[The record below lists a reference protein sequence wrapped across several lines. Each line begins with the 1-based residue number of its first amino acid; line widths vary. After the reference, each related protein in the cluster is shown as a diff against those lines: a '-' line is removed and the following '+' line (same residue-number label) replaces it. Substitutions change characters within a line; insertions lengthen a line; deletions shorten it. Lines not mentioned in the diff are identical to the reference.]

1 MRKWQIILVLVL
13 VMAIP
18 SLAISAEIC
27 PICNMDASKSQTKY
41 VLTTEDG
48 KKIPFCS
55 LRCAFIHTF
64 VKNNASF
71 LTTQIGSDKL
81 NDAKG
86 NCLGTLRTVDFESKK
101 MFNALKGYYVVGSDV
116 IPKMSMEPYS
126 LGFSTLMRANR
137 FWEKH
142 DKPGVRV
149 VNFES
154 ATHDVV
160 DLLRADGT
168 IPPTWVY
175 PGVSG
180 KEAPKEQ
187 IDITIEEKGMIK
199 EEKKEE
205 KK

>member
-55 LRCAFIHTF
+55 IRCAFTHLF
-64 VKNNASF
+64 KNEVSF
-71 LTTQIGSDKL
+71 QVTQIGTDKVY
-81 NDAKG
+81 DKKG
-86 NCLGTLRTVDFESKK
+86 QPLGTLQTVDLESKK
-101 MFNALKGYYVVGSDV
+101 MFNALKGWYVVGSDV
-116 IPKMSMEPYS
+116 IPKGSMEPYS
-126 LGFSTLMRANR
+126 LGFSTLKRANS
-137 FWEKH
+137 FWDRH
-142 DKPGVRV
+142 MKPGVRV

-168 IPPTWVY
+168 IPPTWAY

-187 IDITIEEKGMIK
+187 VEITIEEKGMVK

>member
-1 MRKWQIILVLVL
+1 MRKWQVILGLVLV
-13 VMAIP
+13 VAIP

-41 VLTTEDG
+41 ILTTEDG
-48 KKIPFCS
+48 KKVPFCS
-55 LRCAFIHTF
+55 ARCAFIHTF
-64 VKNNASF
+64 VNNKASF
-71 LTTQIGSDKL
+71 QTTQIRTDKL
-81 NDAKG
+81 YDAKG
-86 NCLGTLRTVDFESKK
+86 QPLGILQTVDFESKK

-116 IPKMSMEPYS
+116 IPKGSMEPYA
-126 LGFSTLMRANR
+126 LGFSTLDRANK
-137 FWEKH
+137 FWKKH

-160 DLLRADGT
+160 DLLKAEGT
-168 IPPTWVY
+168 IPKDWVY
-175 PGVSG
+175 PGVSH
-180 KEAPKEQ
+180 KEAPTEQ
-187 IDITIEEKGMIK
+187 IDITIQEKGMVK

>member
-1 MRKWQIILVLVL
+1 VYDRKGQ
-13 VMAIP
+13 
-18 SLAISAEIC
+18 S
-27 PICNMDASKSQTKY
+27 
-41 VLTTEDG
+41 
-48 KKIPFCS
+48 
-55 LRCAFIHTF
+55 
-64 VKNNASF
+64 
-71 LTTQIGSDKL
+71 
-81 NDAKG
+81 
-86 NCLGTLRTVDFESKK
+86 LGTLQTVDFESKK
-101 MFNALKGYYVVGSDV
+101 MFNALKGWYVVGSDV
-116 IPKMSMEPYS
+116 IPKGSMEPYF
-126 LGFSTLMRANR
+126 LGFSTLKRVNS
-137 FWEKH
+137 FWDRH
-142 DKPGVRV
+142 MKPGVRV

-187 IDITIEEKGMIK
+187 VEITIEEKGMIK